1 MKKYLILFIAILISR
16 LAAGQEEAQNTF
28 KLPAIN
34 ATTVFDT
41 TLKRL
46 MQSPY
51 FVVSANKEIGLIQCK
66 FRLKD
71 RRWFSDNSSNIIHY
85 NLLIQ
90 ADIDQ
95 STVVNIQANNI
106 EKKLASE
113 YYRENDLGVSTD
125 KRYLDPLI
133 EFVKN
138 GFRETDD

>member
-16 LAAGQEEAQNTF
+16 LAVGQEETQNTF

-138 GFRETDD
+138 GFRGTDN

>member
-1 MKKYLILFIAILISR
+1 
-16 LAAGQEEAQNTF
+16 
-28 KLPAIN
+28 
-34 ATTVFDT
+34 
-41 TLKRL
+41 

-51 FVVSANKEIGLIQCK
+51 FVVSASKEIGLIQCK

-71 RRWFSDNSSNIIHY
+71 RRWCSDNSSNIIHY
-85 NLLIQ
+85 NLLVQ

-138 GFRETDD
+138 GFRKTDD